1 MKSLDDSVE
10 EIKETINRR
19 GFVKVPVVEA
29 PEGKESSFR
38 RVAKFLLLIGVEQA
52 SKILPLL
59 PQDQIEKLMIEI
71 ASIRYVDPEEAT
83 VILAEFK
90 ALSEKHDAI
99 GGVEK
104 AREILEATYGKEKAS
119 YMLEK
124 AVFKAA
130 DRVGIRAVLGESV
143 SSFFPSLDAKNIDEF
158 LNDIWE
164 NLDEQNKISIYVRYI
179 DLESGECENR
189 LINKNK

>member
-19 GFVKVPVVEA
+19 GFVKVPVSEA

-90 ALSEKHDAI
+90 ALSEKHEAI

-104 AREILEATYGKEKAS
+104 AREILGAT
-119 YMLEK
+119 
-124 AVFKAA
+124 
-130 DRVGIRAVLGESV
+130 
-143 SSFFPSLDAKNIDEF
+143 
-158 LNDIWE
+158 
-164 NLDEQNKISIYVRYI
+164 
-179 DLESGECENR
+179 
-189 LINKNK
+189 